1 MRIRRKYLF
10 YILAILSSIAL
21 SASTTFDS
29 IISTNYIKEPWVF
42 CLSFFILGLF
52 TTILI
57 LLFLSLP
64 YKDKKIGSIL
74 DPSFRGIRYIRRE
87 ELKYHLIAGLG
98 NAGTTI
104 AYYFIVSMF
113 VEPSIILSFSQLVI
127 LYLLIVEAVAENN
140 APTFAEVQ
148 SATVVTVGAIL
159 GSISLQG
166 EINWTALLI
175 VLLILNPT
183 WVMFSIGQRKLK
195 ILRINGKANDSL
207 NIRLWN
213 LIFTTFFVLVA
224 VLFVNKEF
232 IIQSLNAIKNSF
244 DFIMAGVISTF
255 FSVVFFIRAMGMGK
269 ASVTQAIRASSLFI
283 SIPFFL
289 IAGKFFPISIQT
301 DPLLLILKIIALI
314 LVMIGVI
321 SFALTEIKAYVFI
334 NIKPYHSV
342 SKLSEEI
349 LDIKGVIA
357 VDITAGSY
365 DIIAK
370 VRTRTLGKGYE
381 RIVRAIENIKGIDNF
396 KWQSILKEWEE
407 I

>member
-1 MRIRRKYLF
+1 MRIRRRYLF
-10 YILAILSSIAL
+10 YLLAILSSIAL
-21 SASTTFDS
+21 SVSATFDS

-42 CLSFFILGLF
+42 CLSFFILGLV

-64 YKDKKIGSIL
+64 YKDKRIGSFI
-74 DPSFRGIRYIRRE
+74 DPSFRGLRMIRKE

-104 AYYFIVSMF
+104 SYYFIVSMF

-127 LYLLIVEAVAENN
+127 LYLLLVEAVAENN

-148 SATVVTVGAIL
+148 SALVVTTGAIL
-159 GSISLQG
+159 GSISLHG
-166 EINWTALLI
+166 EINLEALLI
-175 VLLILNPT
+175 VLLFLNPT

-213 LIFTTFFVLVA
+213 LIFTTFFVFFA
-224 VLFVNKEF
+224 IIFVDRGF
-232 IIQSLNAIKNSF
+232 IGESFNSIKNSF
-244 DFIMAGVISTF
+244 SFLMVGVISTF
-255 FSVVFFIRAMGMGK
+255 FSVVLFIRAMGMGK

-289 IAGKFFPISIQT
+289 IAGKFFPITIQT
-301 DPLLLILKIIALI
+301 DPLLIILKVIGLI
-314 LVMIGVI
+314 LVAIGVI
-321 SFALTEIKAYVFI
+321 SFALTDVKAYVFI
-334 NIKPYHSV
+334 NIRPYYSV
-342 SKLSEEI
+342 AKLSEEI
-349 LDIKGVIA
+349 LNIKGITA
-357 VDITAGSY
+357 VDVTAGSY

-381 RIVRAIENIKGIDNF
+381 RIVRAIENIKGIENF